1 VPYSPI
7 GLYYSTRVPVC
18 AIPIP
23 CKCRTNVGF
32 GSCFVRASAIFSVLG
47 VCYTTSLLRNTISSR
62 INISLIS
69 ICFALLCDFQV
80 LASSSAAA
88 LSIIKIGVFVLSS
101 RSFTSFSNQ
110 ATWRAPSL
118 PAQISASIILYAIL
132 FCRFA
137 VQLIDPLCRTKT

>member
-1 VPYSPI
+1 MPYSLI
-7 GLYYSTRVPVC
+7 GLYHSIRVPVC
-18 AIPIP
+18 AIVIP
-23 CKCRTNVGF
+23 CKCYTNVGF
-32 GSCFVRASAIFSVLG
+32 GSCFVKASAIFSVLG
-47 VCYTTSLLRNTISSR
+47 IYYTTSLLRNTISSR

-88 LSIIKIGVFVLSS
+88 LSIIKIGVFVLLSK
-101 RSFTSFSNQ
+101 SFTSFLNQ

-118 PAQISASIILYAIL
+118 LAQILASIVLCAIL

-137 VQLIDPLCRTKT
+137 V

>member
-1 VPYSPI
+1 MLI
-7 GLYYSTRVPVC
+7 C

-23 CKCRTNVGF
+23 YKCRTNVGF
-32 GSCFVRASAIFSVLG
+32 GSCFVRASAIFSVLS
-47 VCYTTSLLRNTISSR
+47 VYYTTSLLRNIISSY
-62 INISLIS
+62 INISLIL

-80 LASSSAAA
+80 LASSSAIA
-88 LSIIKIGVFVLSS
+88 LSIIKIGVFVLLS

-118 PAQISASIILYAIL
+118 PAQISASIVLCAVL

-137 VQLIDPLCRTKT
+137 VQLIDLLCRTRT